1 MAEILWP
8 AELPQVLI
16 LDNLSAEKQNNV
28 IRTQMD
34 AGPQKIRRRYTVAT
48 KNFSGQIVVT
58 EAQRRV
64 LEDWYDND
72 LASGALRFLMKDPQT
87 LILSQFRFREHY
99 KEDSLNGVWKITL
112 SLEKMNA

>member
-1 MAEILWP
+1 MTDILWP

-16 LDNLSAEKQNNV
+16 LNNLSAEKQNNV
-28 IRTQMD
+28 IRTQMG
-34 AGPQKIRRRYTVAT
+34 AGPAKIRRRYTVAT

-64 LEDWYDND
+64 LENWFDND
-72 LASGALRFLMKDPQT
+72 LASGALRFAMKDPQT
-87 LILSQFRFREHY
+87 LNYSQFRFREHY
-99 KEDSLNGVWKITL
+99 KEDSIDGLWKITL